1 MAINVFDAEVSDCGV
16 IVFEEVYVS
25 VCGDVELVEDLHAET
40 TIGIAIPGCFN
51 VDLADRLASGDGE
64 ARPAELGWEELH
76 CESFDE
82 DELRSV
88 EARGLGCIK
97 FRLDMVQCELV

>member
-1 MAINVFDAEVSDCGV
+1 MAINVLDAEVSDCGV

-25 VCGDVELVEDLHAET
+25 VCGNVELIEGLHVER

-51 VDLADRLASGDGE
+51 VDLADRLDSGDGQ

-88 EARGLGCIK
+88 EVRGPGCNK